1 MQSRPGLPRERRTLS
16 SKRLGLAEA
25 PPPPP
30 PPPPPPLRT
39 HARAPALLLLHDMHH
54 RHHTRTHAQCDS
66 LRPTHRSG
74 RLEHSAGAANDVE
87 QSAEGSRTAGHNHNS
102 HHSTPRATVPLAC
115 TETTDDRRQG
125 ELSSTVYAHY
135 THTLYTQFPAA
146 WKGSADSASR

>member
-1 MQSRPGLPRERRTLS
+1 MQSRSGLPRERRTLS

-25 PPPPP
+25 PPPP

-115 TETTDDRRQG
+115 TDDRRQTTRRAL
-125 ELSSTVYAHY
+125 EYSIRTLYAHSI
-135 THTLYTQFPAA
+135 HAVPRSMERL
-146 WKGSADSASR
+146 S